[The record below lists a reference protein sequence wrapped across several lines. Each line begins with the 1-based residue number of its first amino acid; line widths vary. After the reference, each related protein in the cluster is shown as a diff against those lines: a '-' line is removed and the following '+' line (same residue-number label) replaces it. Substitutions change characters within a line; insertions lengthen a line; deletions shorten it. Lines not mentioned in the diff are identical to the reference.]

1 MVRCSLHV
9 RIRLQTSRILWSHCA
24 RGNDVV
30 CAGHIASLGWADHAT
45 SMPVQLMVEI
55 ETSDQLLRTKL
66 EIDLDIDEFKWHGT
80 LQENIAQLTTVD
92 IQYYKG
98 AFVILHVNSVIVPPT
113 SSRSICRKKAS
124 QAFPHRH
131 LDILSD
137 CRLVF
142 EWHHDSFGLVTICVL
157 KNYGPLG
164 TAATHLESALFS
176 TLKLSLKALPERST
190 ALERMCNSSF
200 LLLRKQRVQGI
211 VKSLKAIKAVL
222 TPRLRCPERDY
233 HRQVA
238 RQRRPTGCIA
248 QSTHL

>member
-45 SMPVQLMVEI
+45 SMPVSVPVSILPVQLMVELSCDR
-55 ETSDQLLRTKL
+55 TSDVVSLHMSEESKPSVRSPIGISTYYLIAVLYLNGITTRDPAEDSSVTKL
-66 EIDLDIDEFKWHGT
+66 
-80 LQENIAQLTTVD
+80 Q
-92 IQYYKG
+92 
-98 AFVILHVNSVIVPPT
+98 
-113 SSRSICRKKAS
+113 
-124 QAFPHRH
+124 
-131 LDILSD
+131 
-137 CRLVF
+137 
-142 EWHHDSFGLVTICVL
+142 
-157 KNYGPLG
+157 
-164 TAATHLESALFS
+164 
-176 TLKLSLKALPERST
+176 LSLKALPERST